1 MPSIGPL
8 EILVVAVVALIVFGP
23 ERLPDIA
30 RTVGRTASNLRRMAS
45 EVREEFEFGLD
56 DDDDLEPPASSR
68 PRRRGAEAGGR
79 DGAAP
84 DPEEGAPGAD
94 DRRPDEAPR
103 IEPG

>member
-56 DDDDLEPPASSR
+56 DDDLEPPASSP
-68 PRRRGAEAGGR
+68 PRRRGAEAGR